1 MQKRLVGVLLLL
13 SSQAIAEGGHISTAE
28 SDTNPWHITAGIE
41 IPTYN
46 FKIEGKDSGSKLQFD
61 PSTRANLAFSVSHA
75 RYITLGA
82 GFSLDQTTE
91 ERIKKGSSD
100 YTDLRVSAIKR
111 AWMLRANFSEFKGFY
126 VEKSGAVDPSWTS
139 NQPFIRYP
147 ELFSRSTGANL
158 TIAIRPKRYSLRAIH
173 SQEERQI
180 KSGGSLL
187 VGAQVR
193 RETFVQNTAII
204 PSTVQSSY
212 GSDAGATSLRFSS
225 LIAKAGF
232 GYQYNFSESFFFAGQ
247 FLAGLGLV
255 RTQVTGPSL
264 GYSQT
269 RPATK
274 IDGDLALLYNGKSNY
289 GGVTVAADSSSYDTK
304 SLKVDSTL
312 FLAKLFYGR
321 RF

>member
-1 MQKRLVGVLLLL
+1 MQKVLIVALLVL
-13 SSQAIAEGGHISTAE
+13 SSQAFASDKISTAE
-28 SDTNPWHITAGIE
+28 SEANPWHITAGIE
-41 IPTYN
+41 SPTYN
-46 FKIEGKDSGSKLQFD
+46 FKIEGKDTRSKLQYD

-82 GFSLDQTTE
+82 GFSLSQDAKDQL
-91 ERIKKGSSD
+91 KKGSSD

-111 AWMLRANFSEFKGFY
+111 AWMLRANFSEYKGFY
-126 VEKSGAVDPSWTS
+126 IEDSGAVDPSWTS
-139 NQPFIRYP
+139 GQPYVRYP
-147 ELFSRSTGANL
+147 EMFSRNTGINL
-158 TIAIRPKRYSLRAIH
+158 TIAVRPERYSLLAIH

-193 RETFVQNTAII
+193 RETIVQSTAII
-204 PSTVQSSY
+204 PTTVQSSY

-225 LIAKAGF
+225 LIAKVGF
-232 GYQYNFSESFFFAGQ
+232 GYQHNFSESFLFAGQ
-247 FLAGLGLV
+247 FLAGLGVV
-255 RTQVTGPSL
+255 RSQVTGPNL
-264 GYSQT
+264 GYNQT
-269 RPATK
+269 RPASK
-274 IDGDLALLYNGKSNY
+274 IDGDIALLYNGKLNY
-289 GGVTVAADSSSYDTK
+289 GGITVAADSSSYDTK